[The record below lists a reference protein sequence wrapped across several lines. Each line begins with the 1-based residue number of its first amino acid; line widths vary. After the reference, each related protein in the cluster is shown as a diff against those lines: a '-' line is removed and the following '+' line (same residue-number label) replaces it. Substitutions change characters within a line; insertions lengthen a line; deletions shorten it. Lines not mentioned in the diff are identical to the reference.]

1 MAMKREAGDL
11 AMAVLV
17 LGVGGL
23 ALFGASRHAYYTEFG
38 PDAGFF
44 PFWVGLAETLL
55 GLALIGHA
63 LQNRKQPKEELNSS
77 RWRQFAVGGLLIGY
91 LLLMQAFGFI
101 IATAVFLFAVMTA
114 VERRSWRGAMLVG
127 VGLTGALFGLFGWAF
142 SIPLPQGIFGDL

>member
-1 MAMKREAGDL
+1 MAMKRDAGDL

-44 PFWVGLAETLL
+44 PFWVGLAETVL

-63 LQNRKQPKEELNSS
+63 LRIRKLAGDQPNSS

-101 IATAVFLFAVMTA
+101 IATAVFLFAVMAA
-114 VERRSWRGAMLVG
+114 VERRSWFDASLVS
-127 VGLTGALFGLFGWAF
+127 VGLTAALFGLFGWAF